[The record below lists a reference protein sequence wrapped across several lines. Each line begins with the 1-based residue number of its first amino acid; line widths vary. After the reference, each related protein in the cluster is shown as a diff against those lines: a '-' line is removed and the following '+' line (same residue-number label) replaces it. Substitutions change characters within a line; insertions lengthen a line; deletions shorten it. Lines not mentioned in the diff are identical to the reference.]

1 MQNQEIAIISAHL
14 IIRLEGNLIEV
25 ARLLANYEIS
35 HKFYIEEKE
44 LSVIILSETVDLP
57 TIFKG
62 YNVKEDIYFYGFSI
76 EDKYYDFEHTDFHK
90 MIERLENY
98 NNNITIVI
106 TDKSTIAVLKEGV
119 NEMFYSNLKF
129 LNITFERKN

>member
-1 MQNQEIAIISAHL
+1 
-14 IIRLEGNLIEV
+14 
-25 ARLLANYEIS
+25 
-35 HKFYIEEKE
+35 
-44 LSVIILSETVDLP
+44 
-57 TIFKG
+57 
-62 YNVKEDIYFYGFSI
+62 
-76 EDKYYDFEHTDFHK
+76 

-98 NNNITIVI
+98 KNNITIVI